1 MHKLL
6 RLKKTKKLL
15 TVFISISIILSMILS
30 MGLSSVL
37 AQTLPEKEEVV
48 YGILDFDGQ
57 VKSLYVVNRFSNESI
72 QNNGGVIIDY
82 GSYTEVRN
90 MTSSEEI
97 QVDGEEITINTSA
110 EQFFYQGTL
119 EAETTLPWQISVNYS
134 LDGAPIS
141 PEDLP
146 GERGNFEISIDINEN
161 PTVNS
166 AFYENYLLQVSLTM
180 DTENFTSITSPDGV
194 LASAG
199 RNRIITHT
207 VMPGED
213 ASISVSGFAEEF
225 IMGEI
230 EFSALPFSMAIDIPI
245 AGGLIEDARTLSEA
259 VSDLHDGVVSLNSG
273 IGELAGGAG
282 DLNNG
287 AVTFGEGLNNL
298 SGNSDQLLDSSRQI
312 RGALD
317 QIVNEL
323 NEQDNP
329 MSELEELSRLSQG
342 LRDMAAGLEKMADG
356 MDVLREGYSIAYS
369 ELDASILAIPET
381 EVDPAPLYGLVG
393 EDEEMAGIL
402 NQLMEFYASA
412 KTTKGTYEAVK
423 ESFESIEPALQSFS
437 ESLSGTT
444 DALLEM
450 AESIDGFI
458 PTEDEAHPLQ
468 ELIDGMTELSQNY
481 HGFHAGLDDYMQGVE
496 DLSYGYQ
503 EIRGGISSLSNGLSD
518 LNNGA
523 DELEEGTNELN
534 QGVAE
539 LPNIIQEEM
548 DRAEAFYD
556 TSDFEPVS
564 FVSEKNTEISSV
576 QFVFRTPGIELP
588 EEPTPE
594 IEESEDLSFW
604 QKLLSLFGLYGD

>member
-1 MHKLL
+1 MNTITKF
-6 RLKKTKKLL
+6 KKKKKILPI
-15 TVFISISIILSMILS
+15 FISVTIMFSMILS
-30 MGLSSVL
+30 MALTPVL

-48 YGILDFDGQ
+48 YGILDFNGQ
-57 VKSLYVVNRFSNESI
+57 VESLYVVNRFSNGSLLET
-72 QNNGGVIIDY
+72 GGAIIDY

-90 MTSSEEI
+90 MTSSEKI
-97 QVDGEEITINTSA
+97 QIDGDEITINTSA

-119 EAETTLPWQISVNYS
+119 EDTTLPWQVSVEYI
-134 LDGAPIS
+134 LDGAAVS
-141 PEDLP
+141 PPDLA
-146 GERGNFEISIDINEN
+146 GENGNFEILIDIAEN
-161 PTVNS
+161 PTVNA

-180 DTENFTSITSPDGV
+180 DTANFESIESPDGV

-207 VMPGED
+207 VMPGEE
-213 ASISVSGFAEEF
+213 ASISVTGTAEEF
-225 IMGEI
+225 IMEEI
-230 EFSALPFSMAIDIPI
+230 EFSALPFSMAIDVPV
-245 AGGLIEDARTLSEA
+245 AGGLIEDARTLSDA
-259 VSDLHDGVVSLNSG
+259 VSELHDGVISLNSG

-282 DLNNG
+282 DLNTG
-287 AVTFGEGLNNL
+287 AVTFGEGLNEL

-329 MSELEELSRLSQG
+329 MAELEELAQLSQG

-356 MDVLREGYSIAYS
+356 MDVLREGYSIAYT
-369 ELDASILAIPET
+369 ELDAAISAIPDT
-381 EVDPAPLYGLVG
+381 EVDPTPLYGLVG
-393 EDEEMAGIL
+393 EDEELMATL

-423 ESFESIEPALQSFS
+423 ESFDSVAPALEAFS
-437 ESLSGTT
+437 ESLTT
-444 DALLEM
+444 TTGALLEM
-450 AESIDGFI
+450 AENIDGFI
-458 PTEDEAHPLQ
+458 PTGDEAHPLQ
-468 ELIDGMTELSQNY
+468 ELIDGMTALSQNY
-481 HGFHAGLDDYMQGVE
+481 HRFHAGLDDYMQGVE
-496 DLSYGYQ
+496 DLSNGYQ
-503 EIRGGISSLSNGLSD
+503 EIRGGVSSISGGLND

-523 DELEEGTNELN
+523 DELEEGTGELN
-534 QGVAE
+534 EGVAE

-548 DRAEAFYD
+548 DRAEALYD

-594 IEESEDLSFW
+594 VEESEDLSLW